1 MPRGDSATALP
12 LPLVEMILVQISII
26 RGSLT
31 LVGLSVVLSGC
42 QRYQPRS
49 LDPEEHRAR
58 WLERSPQSAGVVEFA
73 QQLADSGDPVSEYDP
88 SDGITCAEAELIA
101 LVFNPEL
108 RLARLRAG
116 VTAATAEHAG
126 LWDDPEFSIDF
137 LRITE
142 SVSTPWVITP
152 GLAFTIPISG
162 RLEVEKSRADAA
174 LRAELT
180 RVAEDEWRVRHEV
193 RQIWLAWS
201 AALLRAQE
209 TSRLIESM
217 GGLTDSTTRLAEAG
231 ELPRTEA
238 ALFVIERSQRQQ
250 ERTRLEGEAAV
261 AEQRLRML
269 LGLSPSAP
277 LELLPSIDLPN
288 DSVEGREIASSLELR
303 QLREEYEVAEHALHR
318 EIRKQ
323 YPDLTIGPLY
333 ETDQGQSRIGFL
345 GAIPLPILNANRQG
359 IAEATAER
367 ELAHAAFET
376 TAEQLEGSLAVARA
390 ESRMLRAEYEEL
402 ASVIGPMIDRQV
414 SDATRLVEL
423 GEGGGLVLLESLI
436 RSHDTKLN
444 IIDLRR
450 ELALAAAEEHFL
462 LGPEWQTTESTPAS
476 ADANEGEVTQ

>member
-1 MPRGDSATALP
+1 M
-12 LPLVEMILVQISII
+12 VLVQISII
-26 RGSLT
+26 RGSLA
-31 LVGLSVVLSGC
+31 LVGLSVLLSGC
-42 QRYQPRS
+42 QSYQSRP
-49 LDPEEHRAR
+49 LDAEEHRAR

-73 QQLADSGDPVSEYDP
+73 HQLADSGDSVSEYDP

-101 LVFNPEL
+101 LVCNPQL
-108 RLARLRAG
+108 RLARLQAG

-126 LWDDPEFSIDF
+126 LWDDPEFFIDV

-142 SVSTPWVITP
+142 SVSNPWVITP

-162 RLEVEKSRADAA
+162 RLEVEKSRADAV

-180 RVAEDEWRVRHEV
+180 RVAQNEWCVRHKV
-193 RQIWLAWS
+193 RQVWLAWS

-217 GGLTDSTTRLAEAG
+217 GGLTVSITRLAEAG

-269 LGLSPSAP
+269 LGLSPNAP
-277 LELLPSIDLPN
+277 LELLPSIDRPN
-288 DSVEGREIASSLELR
+288 DAVEGREVASSLELR

-333 ETDQGQSRIGFL
+333 ERDQEQSRIGFL

-367 ELAHAAFET
+367 ELARAAFET

-390 ESRMLRAEYEEL
+390 ESRMLQAEYEEL

-436 RSHDTKLN
+436 RSYDTKLN

-450 ELALAAAEEHFL
+450 DLALAAAEERFL
-462 LGPEWQTTESTPAS
+462 LGPEWQTAESTPAS

>member
-1 MPRGDSATALP
+1 M
-12 LPLVEMILVQISII
+12 QISII

>member
-1 MPRGDSATALP
+1 
-12 LPLVEMILVQISII
+12 MILVQISII

>member
-1 MPRGDSATALP
+1 MLP
-12 LPLVEMILVQISII
+12 LSLVEMVLVQKSII
-26 RGSLT
+26 RGSLA

-42 QRYQPRS
+42 QSYQSRP
-49 LDPEEHRAR
+49 LDAEEHRAR

-73 QQLADSGDPVSEYDP
+73 QQLADSGDSVSEYDP

-101 LVFNPEL
+101 LVCNPQL
-108 RLARLRAG
+108 RLARLQAG

-126 LWDDPEFSIDF
+126 LWDDPEFLIDV

-180 RVAEDEWRVRHEV
+180 RVAQDEWRVRHKV
-193 RQIWLAWS
+193 RQAWLAWS

-269 LGLSPSAP
+269 LGLSPNAP

-288 DSVEGREIASSLELR
+288 DSVEGREVASSLELR

-390 ESRMLRAEYEEL
+390 ESRMLQAEYEEL

>member
-1 MPRGDSATALP
+1 M
-12 LPLVEMILVQISII
+12 QISII
-26 RGSLT
+26 RGSLA

-73 QQLADSGDPVSEYDP
+73 QQLADSGDSVSEYDP

-116 VTAATAEHAG
+116 MTAATAEHAG

-180 RVAEDEWRVRHEV
+180 RVAEDEWRVRHKV
-193 RQIWLAWS
+193 RQAWLAWS

-288 DSVEGREIASSLELR
+288 DSVEGRGIASSLELR

-423 GEGGGLVLLESLI
+423 GEGGGLVLLESLS
-436 RSHDTKLN
+436 RSHDTKLT

-462 LGPEWQTTESTPAS
+462 LGPEWQTTESTPTS

>member
-1 MPRGDSATALP
+1 MAL
-12 LPLVEMILVQISII
+12 LLSHVEMVLVQIPIT
-26 RGSLT
+26 RGSMA

-42 QRYQPRS
+42 QSYQPRP

-58 WLERSPQSAGVVEFA
+58 WLERSPQSPGVVEFA
-73 QQLADSGDPVSEYDP
+73 QQLAESGAPASEYDP
-88 SDGITCAEAELIA
+88 TDGISCAEAELIA

-126 LWDDPEFSIDF
+126 LWDDPEFSIDV
-137 LRITE
+137 LRVTE
-142 SVSTPWVITP
+142 SVSNPWVITP

-162 RLEVEKSRADAA
+162 RLDVEKSRANAA

-180 RVAEDEWRVRHEV
+180 RVAQHEWQVRHEV
-193 RQIWLAWS
+193 RQAWLAWS

-209 TSRLIESM
+209 TRRLIESM
-217 GGLTDSTTRLAEAG
+217 GGLTDSTMRLADAG

-250 ERTRLEGEAAV
+250 VGTRLEGQAAV

-269 LGLSPSAP
+269 LGLSPDAP
-277 LELLPSIDLPN
+277 LELLPSIDVPESSAVGE
-288 DSVEGREIASSLELR
+288 DVASSLELR
-303 QLREEYEVAEHALHR
+303 RLREEYDVAEHALHR

-323 YPDLTIGPLY
+323 YPDLTIGPLL
-333 ETDQGQSRIGFL
+333 EADQGQSRIGFL
-345 GAIPLPILNANRQG
+345 GVIPIPVLNANRQG
-359 IAEATAER
+359 IAEATAKR
-367 ELAHAAFET
+367 ALARAAYESA
-376 TAEQLEGSLAVARA
+376 AEQLEGALAIARA
-390 ESRMLRAEYEEL
+390 QSRMLQAEYEEL

-414 SDATRLVEL
+414 TDATRLVEL

-450 ELALAAAEEHFL
+450 DLALAAAEVHFL
-462 LGPEWQTTESTPAS
+462 LGPEWQTAESTPAS
-476 ADANEGEVTQ
+476 ERAIEGEVVK

>member
-1 MPRGDSATALP
+1 M
-12 LPLVEMILVQISII
+12 EMILVQISII

>member
-1 MPRGDSATALP
+1 MALP
-12 LPLVEMILVQISII
+12 LSLVEMVLVQISII
-26 RGSLT
+26 RGSLA

-42 QRYQPRS
+42 QSYQSRP

-101 LVFNPEL
+101 LVFNPQL
-108 RLARLRAG
+108 RLARLQAG

-126 LWDDPEFSIDF
+126 LWDDPEFSIDV

-142 SVSTPWVITP
+142 SVSNPWVITP

-180 RVAEDEWRVRHEV
+180 RVAQDEWRVRHKV
-193 RQIWLAWS
+193 RQAWLAWS

-269 LGLSPSAP
+269 LGLSPNAP

-288 DSVEGREIASSLELR
+288 DSVEGREVASSLELR

-345 GAIPLPILNANRQG
+345 GAIPLPVLNANRQG

-367 ELAHAAFET
+367 ELARAAFET

-390 ESRMLRAEYEEL
+390 ESRMLQAEYEEL

-450 ELALAAAEEHFL
+450 DLALAAAEERFL
-462 LGPEWQTTESTPAS
+462 LGPEWHTAESTPAS

>member
-1 MPRGDSATALP
+1 M
-12 LPLVEMILVQISII
+12 QISII

-180 RVAEDEWRVRHEV
+180 RVAQNEWCVRHEV
-193 RQIWLAWS
+193 RQVWLAWS

-217 GGLTDSTTRLAEAG
+217 GGLTVSITRLAEAG

-269 LGLSPSAP
+269 LGLSPNAP
-277 LELLPSIDLPN
+277 LELLPSIDRPN
-288 DSVEGREIASSLELR
+288 DAVEGREVASSLELR

-333 ETDQGQSRIGFL
+333 ERDQEQSRIGFL

-367 ELAHAAFET
+367 ELARAAFET

-390 ESRMLRAEYEEL
+390 ESRMLQAEYEEL

-436 RSHDTKLN
+436 RSYDTKLN

-450 ELALAAAEEHFL
+450 DLALAAAEERFL
-462 LGPEWQTTESTPAS
+462 LGPEWQTAESTPAS

>member
-1 MPRGDSATALP
+1 MALP
-12 LPLVEMILVQISII
+12 LSLVEMVLVQISII
-26 RGSLT
+26 RGSLAV
-31 LVGLSVVLSGC
+31 VGLSVVLSGC
-42 QRYQPRS
+42 QSYQPRP
-49 LDPEEHRAR
+49 LDPEEHRAQ

-73 QQLADSGDPVSEYDP
+73 QQLADSGDPVSAYDP

-126 LWDDPEFSIDF
+126 LWDDPEFSIDV

-142 SVSTPWVITP
+142 SVSNPWVITP

-180 RVAEDEWRVRHEV
+180 RVAQDEWRVRHEV
-193 RQIWLAWS
+193 RQGWLTWS

-217 GGLTDSTTRLAEAG
+217 SGLTDSTTRLAEAG

-250 ERTRLEGEAAV
+250 ERTRLEGEASV

-269 LGLSPSAP
+269 LGLSPDAP
-277 LELLPSIDLPN
+277 IELLPSIDVPE
-288 DSVEGREIASSLELR
+288 DSTERRDVASSLELR
-303 QLREEYEVAEHALHR
+303 RLREEYEVAEHALHR

-345 GAIPLPILNANRQG
+345 GAIPLPVLNANRQG

-367 ELAHAAFET
+367 ELARAAYAT

-390 ESRMLRAEYEEL
+390 QSRMLQAEYEEL
-402 ASVIGPMIDRQV
+402 SSVIGPMIDRQV
-414 SDATRLVEL
+414 TDATRLVEL

-450 ELALAAAEEHFL
+450 DLALAAAEERFL
-462 LGPEWQTTESTPAS
+462 HGPEWQTADSTPAS

>member
-1 MPRGDSATALP
+1 MLP
-12 LPLVEMILVQISII
+12 LSLVEMVLVQKSII
-26 RGSLT
+26 RGSLA

-42 QRYQPRS
+42 QSYQPRP
-49 LDPEEHRAR
+49 LDPEEHRAG

-73 QQLADSGDPVSEYDP
+73 KQLADSDSVSEYDP

-101 LVFNPEL
+101 LVFNPQL
-108 RLARLRAG
+108 RLARLQAG
-116 VTAATAEHAG
+116 MTAATAEHAG
-126 LWDDPEFSIDF
+126 LWDDPEFSIDV

-180 RVAEDEWRVRHEV
+180 RVAQDEWRVRHKV
-193 RQIWLAWS
+193 RQAWLAWS

-269 LGLSPSAP
+269 LGLSPNAP

-288 DSVEGREIASSLELR
+288 DSVEGREVASSLELR

-390 ESRMLRAEYEEL
+390 ESRMLQAEYEEL